1 MDNKEDLSEIQV
13 VIWNIAKY
21 IKMYLDNN
29 KIEYYMLGGT
39 LLGAIRH
46 KGFIPWDDD
55 IDIGI
60 PRKQYEEFINNV
72 QKSLPEYL
80 KLQTFRN
87 EKSHHYYFAR
97 IVDTRHTVKRTGSI
111 KERKEDVWVD
121 IFPLDGMPNK
131 YIERKIHMIKLLFTR
146 MMYHISCF
154 DKVNLKRPNRPLSER
169 IIIKIVEI
177 TKLGRNADMY
187 KWLEKIDSTLKK
199 YPYDSSNWV
208 INFMGQ
214 YKFKE
219 MFPKSYYGKGKLY
232 SFEDSELP
240 GPVDAD
246 AVLAQMYG
254 DYMTPPEECNR
265 NAHAVE
271 YEKEEF

>member
-1 MDNKEDLSEIQV
+1 MDNKENLSEIQE

-21 IKMYLDNN
+21 IKMYLDDN

-55 IDIGI
+55 IDLGI

-97 IVDTRHTVKRTGSI
+97 VVDTRHTVKRTGSI
-111 KERKEDVWVD
+111 KERNEDIWVD

-131 YIERKIHMIKLLFTR
+131 YIERKIHMFKLLFTR

-169 IIIKIVEI
+169 IIIKIVQI
-177 TKLGRNADMY
+177 TKFGQNSDMY
-187 KWLEKIDSTLKK
+187 KWLEKIDSTLRK
-199 YPYDSSNWV
+199 YPYESSNWV

-219 MFPKSYYGKGKLY
+219 MFPKSYYGKGQLY

-246 AVLAQMYG
+246 AVLSQMYG
-254 DYMTPPEECNR
+254 DYMTPPEEGNR

-271 YEKEEF
+271 YEKE